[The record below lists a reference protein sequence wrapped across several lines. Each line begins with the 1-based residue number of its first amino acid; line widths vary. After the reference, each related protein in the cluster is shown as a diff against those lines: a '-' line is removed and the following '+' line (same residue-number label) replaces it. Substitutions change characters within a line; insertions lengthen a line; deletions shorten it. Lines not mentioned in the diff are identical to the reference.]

1 MSSDL
6 TVIHRLVWFD
16 DYETLNVYLTDIL
29 KEKEEGMEL
38 NGRPNS
44 FETDKSIGN
53 ITSASTSPIDKKFRG
68 LAPIHLAIQLGRSEC
83 VKVLTKH
90 GADMLC
96 TTDLGF
102 LPLQEATSLGDRE
115 MMKDLLL
122 KRHEQIREYVYK
134 RQPHLYQVVQE
145 EIESFYLEMNWD
157 FKSWGKSESESKIRR
172 GFCKKVCRDLT
183 KNDFYDE
190 KIKNILVRSQ

>member
-16 DYETLNVYLTDIL
+16 DYDTLDVYLTDIL
-29 KEKEEGMEL
+29 KEKRGEEEKEK
-38 NGRPNS
+38 NEPSGRTNS

-53 ITSASTSPIDKKFRG
+53 INSNETSPIDRKFRG
-68 LAPIHLAIQLGRSEC
+68 LSPIHLAVQLGYSEC
-83 VKVLTKH
+83 VKILIKH

-115 MMKDLLL
+115 LMKELLL
-122 KRHEQIREYVYK
+122 KRHEQIRNYVYK
-134 RQPHLYQVVQE
+134 RQPHLYQVVKE
-145 EIESFYLEMNWD
+145 DIESFYLEMNWD
-157 FKSWGKSESESKIRR
+157 FKSWGKQR
-172 GFCKKVCRDLT
+172 G
-183 KNDFYDE
+183 
-190 KIKNILVRSQ
+190 LV